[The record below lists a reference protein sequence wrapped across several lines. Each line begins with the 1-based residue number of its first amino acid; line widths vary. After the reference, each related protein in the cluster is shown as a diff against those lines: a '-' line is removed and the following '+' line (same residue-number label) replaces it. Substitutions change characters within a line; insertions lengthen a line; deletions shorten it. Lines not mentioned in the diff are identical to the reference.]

1 MADNISSNAVT
12 REDLDGLFA
21 ERQGTKSARGLEVAP
36 ALSVESD
43 QVEWHHWDENSLPY
57 TAGTQNAFVKKGW
70 KGQPSRGG
78 LAITTATGSVD
89 FYRFGDMTFHEKEI
103 AKFENRGIDIVEEY
117 AKKIARQASKH
128 HAYTIG
134 QYLSNSA
141 NYLSAN
147 VNGSAVDVSDA
158 TTDLIGDV
166 NTGLAQLE
174 SLGIDIEDYK
184 VCAVYPRS
192 TARNLTQHNQVRD
205 YSAISDDATLKVGFS
220 PRGAVENFWA
230 NAFEIPLE
238 GIAYGG
244 RTQNAAGTT
253 AEHMNQDIAIVLVSR
268 GDMEGGFIRTPTFG
282 EEGALGRVVQ
292 YTPEKFPNSIG
303 VYVEMAYGVL
313 RPDNAGRFG
322 YLLDD
327 VSS

>member
-21 ERQGTKSARGLEVAP
+21 ERQGVKSARGLEVAP

-78 LAITTATGSVD
+78 LDITTATGTVD
-89 FYRFGDMTFHEKEI
+89 FYRFGDLTFHEKEI
-103 AKFENRGIDIVEEY
+103 EKFAAKGIDIVEEY
-117 AKKIARQASKH
+117 TKKIARQASKH
-128 HAYTIG
+128 HARTIG

-141 NYLSAN
+141 NYLAAN
-147 VNGSAVDVSDA
+147 VNGSPADIGTVTS
-158 TTDLIGDV
+158 DLITDI

-174 SLGIDIEDYK
+174 SLGIDVEDYK

-192 TARNLTQHNQVRD
+192 IARELTLLNQVRD
-205 YSAISDDATLKVGFS
+205 FSAISDNALLKVGFS
-220 PRGAVENFWA
+220 PRGTVENFWA
-230 NAFEIPLE
+230 NAFEMPIE
-238 GIAYGG
+238 GIPYGG
-244 RTQNAAGTT
+244 RTQNASGTT
-253 AEHMNQDIAIVLVSR
+253 SEHMNADIALVLVSQA
-268 GDMEGGFIRTPTFG
+268 DMEGGFIRTPTFG

-322 YLLDD
+322 YLLDG
-327 VSS
+327 VS

>member
-21 ERQGTKSARGLEVAP
+21 ERQGTKSARGLDVAP

-43 QVEWHHWDENSLPY
+43 QVEWHHWNENSLPY

-70 KGQPSRGG
+70 KGAPSRGG
-78 LAITTATGSVD
+78 LDITTATGSID
-89 FYRFGDMTFHEKEI
+89 FYRFADMTFHEKEI
-103 AKFENRGIDIVEEY
+103 AKFDAKGIDIVEEY
-117 AKKIARQASKH
+117 TKKISRQAAKH

-141 NYLSAN
+141 NYLAGN
-147 VNGSAVDVSDA
+147 VDSSPADISDVTS
-158 TTDLIGDV
+158 DLITDV
-166 NTGLAQLE
+166 NAGLAQLE
-174 SLGIDIEDYK
+174 SLGIDVEDYK
-184 VCAVYPRS
+184 ICAVYPRS
-192 TARNLTQHNQVRD
+192 VARQLSLHNQVRD

-220 PRGAVENFWA
+220 PRGAVENFW
-230 NAFEIPLE
+230 NEAFEVPIE
-238 GIAYGG
+238 AVVYGG

-253 AEHMNQDIAIVLVSR
+253 AEHMNADIALVLVSN

-313 RPDNAGRFG
+313 RPDNAGNFA
-322 YLLDD
+322 YLLDG
-327 VSS
+327 V